1 MFGLKFN
8 YRLTPL
14 TFSPYPFP
22 IYEVLM
28 TDEFLVGE
36 KKDNIYTIT
45 LNRPEKRNAVNVAML
60 TGICEL
66 AERQAADP
74 DIRVIIVKGE
84 GKIFSAGVDL
94 NSLGAEVGLFLG
106 DKAAGGAGLRALI
119 YKFQQY
125 FNRLEAVEIPIIC
138 AMHGR
143 ALGLGIEL
151 ALACDIRLMSDDC
164 LWGMPELK
172 LGVIADLGGTSR
184 LSRLLGPSRAMEVF
198 MTAGQY
204 TSQQALDWGLVNYL
218 HPPNDLI
225 AQSEQMA
232 QDIASTAPL
241 AAGAVKKIIKRGQGV
256 DLMTQLDMEASH
268 NSILLQ
274 SADFQEGLAA
284 MMEKR
289 AAKWKKR

>member
-1 MFGLKFN
+1 
-8 YRLTPL
+8 
-14 TFSPYPFP
+14 
-22 IYEVLM
+22 M

-36 KKDNIYTIT
+36 KKDNVYTIT

-66 AERQAADP
+66 AEKQAADS
-74 DIRVIIVKGE
+74 DIRTIIVKGE
-84 GKIFSAGVDL
+84 GKIFSAGVDF
-94 NSLGAEVGLFLG
+94 NSLGAEVGVFLG
-106 DKAAGGAGLRALI
+106 DKGSGGAGLRALI
-119 YKFQQY
+119 YRFQQY

-143 ALGLGIEL
+143 AMGLGVEL
-151 ALACDIRLMSDDC
+151 ALACDIRLMSADC

-198 MTAGQY
+198 MTAGEY

-225 AQSEQMA
+225 AQSEKMA
-232 QDIASTAPL
+232 QNIAATAPL
-241 AAGAVKKIIKRGQGV
+241 AAGAVKRIIKHGQGV

-268 NSILLQ
+268 NSVLLQ
-274 SADFQEGLAA
+274 TADFQEGLAA
-284 MMEKR
+284 MLEKR